1 MKKRLWII
9 SATLAALWLWGAP
22 AWAGSPTDYVRG
34 ILNQV
39 LAIQNDPALAGPEK
53 QSARARGIRQII
65 QRSFDFPLM
74 AQNSLGPASGRLNS
88 AQRREFVDTFSYL
101 FQDSY
106 SRLVLNF
113 LKQET
118 IKYHQ
123 ERLENSEARVS
134 TSIIR
139 TNETIPVDYL
149 LHRRGQ
155 DWLLYDVIVDGVS
168 ILDNYKTQFA
178 ATIRTQSFESL
189 LNRMKAQRRA
199 IQ

>member
-9 SATLAALWLWGAP
+9 SVTLAAFWLWGAP
-22 AWAGSPTDYVRG
+22 AWAGSPSDYVRG

-39 LAIQNDPALAGPEK
+39 LAIQNDPALAGADK
-53 QSARARGIRQII
+53 QSARSRGIRQII

-106 SRLVLNF
+106 TRMVLNF

-123 ERLENSEARVS
+123 ERSENSGARVS

-149 LHRRGQ
+149 LRRRGQ

-189 LNRMKAQRRA
+189 LNRMKTQRRA